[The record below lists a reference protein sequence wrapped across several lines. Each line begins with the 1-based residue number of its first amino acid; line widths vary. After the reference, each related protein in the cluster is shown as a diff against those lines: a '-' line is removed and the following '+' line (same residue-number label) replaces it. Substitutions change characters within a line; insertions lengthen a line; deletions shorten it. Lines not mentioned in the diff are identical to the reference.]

1 MFWLLVVAFA
11 GLGTGYVMVRRRRKA
26 GTKAA

>member
-1 MFWLLVVAFA
+1 MFWLLVVVFA

-26 GTKAA
+26 DAKTA